1 MQLKPDRQAFIWYGI
16 GKSVIWYVITN
27 IGLIL
32 GALIFFNS
40 GYLAY
45 ALISL
50 LLSTIGVV
58 YGALTRYIQYQK
70 ESYEILPDKI
80 IYKSGSLFFDRQV
93 DLPLAKVTL
102 VEQVMPFIET
112 SLFKTGNIRI
122 ETAGSGHVEVQLTS
136 ITGTQ
141 KVRKF
146 IEEKLMDLGMDLGQ
160 DELVQTEKPT
170 VIGAILGSVTWLIGS
185 LAVFIWLSAFLL
197 EVLPI
202 ALIAFIGFLVVF
214 VGMSLGVLRY
224 LDYKSRQYLVYRGSL
239 VYDEGFL
246 TKKYAFIPL
255 ANLSDSLTT
264 QGLIHKIFGFYDIVL
279 STRGSGN
286 DITFQA
292 MPGGRKLEENIDKL
306 IKRQGEALSVSAAPR
321 AADKQSV
328 ATSSQVKTK
337 QINQIKQDAPLG
349 NDYTKT
355 IRLSIVK
362 LVFEKL
368 LGFAVFLPLLGLVFF
383 GDIFVYVAGIL
394 AIILIPSMILTVIGT
409 LIEYVSYTYYVKES
423 SVKYSYNFLSR
434 SEKEFNLAKVTSLQI
449 RRSWLDYIL
458 GTASIIFTSIGSSSK
473 LSFKNI
479 KHDQELVDQLRTK
492 MKLQGGRSL
501 RQIKPRFSIWQ
512 WFLAQFWVWVML
524 VLGIVLLVGT
534 LILAGEARALIPV
547 MLIIGAFTVFTI
559 TTSIV
564 YDYIFAIRSALEIF
578 DGYLYRIVGI
588 FVREH
593 KFVPIGYVKDIA
605 SKKYPWV
612 TGGQFK
618 VNVSGDILP
627 ENTKS
632 NQFQA
637 QQPHAAQNA
646 AGAASLAS
654 LYSNNLEMKYVS
666 DVFAEDDYL
675 NGIII
680 GKGLESKPTY
690 QSKPMPANET
700 LVGVIFSI
708 FMPFLLPLVAWRYL
722 AITRMSYSIYSDRV
736 VYTYGIIHSH
746 RLTIC
751 YRQVDHLDQSA
762 GLLNKIFKNGN
773 VAIYTEGSSF
783 VEMSINNI
791 KDYQEFKSRLQ
802 QHLEA

>member
-1 MQLKPDRQAFIWYGI
+1 MQLKPDRSAFIWYGI
-16 GKSVIWYVITN
+16 GKSIIWYVITN
-27 IGLIL
+27 IGLII
-32 GALIFFNS
+32 GAFIFFNS
-40 GYLAY
+40 GYLFY

-50 LLSTIGVV
+50 VLSTVGVL
-58 YGALTRYIQYQK
+58 YGALTRFIQYQK

-80 IYKSGSLFFDRQV
+80 IYKSGNLFFDRQV

-102 VEQVMPFIET
+102 VEQVLPFIET

-122 ETAGSGHVEVQLTS
+122 ETAGSGSTEVQLTS
-136 ITGTQ
+136 IAGTEN
-141 KVRKF
+141 VRKF
-146 IEEKLMDLGMDLGQ
+146 LESKLMDLGMDLGQ

-170 VIGAILGSVTWLIGS
+170 VIGSILGSITWLLGS
-185 LAVFIWLSAFLL
+185 LAVFVWASAFLT
-197 EVLPI
+197 EVLPVV
-202 ALIAFIGFLVVF
+202 LIIF
-214 VGMSLGVLRY
+214 VGLLVLIIGLTLGILRY

-255 ANLSDSLTT
+255 ANLSDSETS

-292 MPGGRKLEENIDKL
+292 MPGGRKLEENIDML
-306 IKRQGEALSVSAAPR
+306 IKRQAESDSQKPVISAN
-321 AADKQSV
+321 KQGIQLNK
-328 ATSSQVKTK
+328 QVK
-337 QINQIKQDAPLG
+337 QIKQDQLLG

-368 LGFAVFLPLLGLVFF
+368 VGFAVFLPILGLVVF
-383 GDIFVYVAGIL
+383 GDVFVYIAGIF
-394 AIILIPSMILTVIGT
+394 AIILIPSTIFTVIGA
-409 LIEYVSYTYYVKES
+409 IIQYVSYTYYVKES

-434 SEKEFNLAKVTSLQI
+434 SEKEFNLAKVTSLQV

-458 GTASIIFTSIGSSSK
+458 GTGTINFTSIGSSSK

-479 KHDQELVDQLRTK
+479 KYDQELIDQLRSK
-492 MKLQGGRSL
+492 LKLQGGKVL

-512 WFLAQFWVWVML
+512 WFLAQFWIWVMLALGVVFLVAVLLLAGEAGAILPTML
-524 VLGIVLLVGT
+524 VLGFF
-534 LILAGEARALIPV
+534 LAV
-547 MLIIGAFTVFTI
+547 LII
-559 TTSIV
+559 TSIV
-564 YDYIFAIRSALEIF
+564 YDFIFAIRAALRVY
-578 DGYLYRIVGI
+578 DGYLYRVVGI

-593 KFVPIGYVKDIA
+593 KFVPVGFVKDIS
-605 SKKYPWV
+605 SKKYPLV
-612 TGGQFK
+612 TGGQFR
-618 VNVSGDILP
+618 VNVAGDILP

-637 QQPHAAQNA
+637 QQQSQSGQNA
-646 AGAASLAS
+646 AGSASLAS
-654 LYSNNLEMKYVS
+654 LYSNNLEMKYIS
-666 DVFAEDDYL
+666 DVFDQDDYL
-675 NGIII
+675 NRLIS
-680 GKGLESKPTY
+680 GKDLEVKPTY
-690 QSKPMPANET
+690 QAKPMPINET
-700 LVGVIFSI
+700 VVGVIFSI

-722 AITRMSYSIYSDRV
+722 AISRMDYKIYSDRV
-736 VYTYGIIHSH
+736 VYSYGIVHSH

-751 YRQVDHLDQSA
+751 YHQVDHLDQST

-783 VEMSINNI
+783 VEMNVINI
-791 KDYQEFKSRLQ
+791 KDSQEFKSQLQ

>member
-1 MQLKPDRQAFIWYGI
+1 MQLKPDRSAFIWYGI
-16 GKSVIWYVITN
+16 GKSIIWYVITN

-32 GALIFFNS
+32 GAFIFFNS
-40 GYLAY
+40 GYLFY

-50 LLSTIGVV
+50 VLSTLGVL
-58 YGALTRYIQYQK
+58 YGVLTRFIQYQK

-122 ETAGSGHVEVQLTS
+122 ETAGSGSTEVQLTS
-136 ITGTQ
+136 ITDTKQ
-141 KVRKF
+141 VRKF
-146 IEEKLMDLGMDLGQ
+146 LEERLMDLGMDLGK

-170 VIGAILGSVTWLIGS
+170 VIGSILGTLTWLLGS
-185 LAVFIWLSAFLL
+185 FAVFAWASAFLA
-197 EVLPI
+197 EVLPLVMI
-202 ALIAFIGFLVVF
+202 ALAALLVIAIGVAF
-214 VGMSLGVLRY
+214 GVLRY
-224 LDYKSRQYLVYRGSL
+224 LDFKRRRYLLYRGVV

-255 ANLSDSLTT
+255 ANLSDSETS

-292 MPGGRKLEENIDKL
+292 MPGGRKLEENIDML
-306 IKRQGEALSVSAAPR
+306 IKRQSEEVAAP
-321 AADKQSV
+321 AVKLADKQEAV
-328 ATSSQVKTK
+328 ISSQSETK
-337 QINQIKQDAPLG
+337 QTKKIKQDALLG

-362 LVFEKL
+362 LVFERL
-368 LGFAVFLPLLGLVFF
+368 VGFVVFLPLFGLVVF
-383 GDIFVYVAGIL
+383 GDVFVYIAGIVAL
-394 AIILIPSMILTVIGT
+394 ILIPSTIFTLIGT
-409 LIEYVSYTYYVKES
+409 LIQYISFTYYVKDS

-434 SEKEFNLAKVTSLQI
+434 SEKEFNLAKVTSLQV

-458 GTASIIFTSIGSSSK
+458 GTGSIIFTSIGSSSK

-479 KHDQELVDQLRTK
+479 KHDQELIDQLRSKLRMQDTK
-492 MKLQGGRSL
+492 VL
-501 RQIKPRFSIWQ
+501 RQVKPRFSIWQ

-524 VLGIVLLVGT
+524 VLGIIFMVAGLL
-534 LILAGEARALIPV
+534 LAGEPATILPLLLILGIFLAV
-547 MLIIGAFTVFTI
+547 LIIS
-559 TTSIV
+559 SII
-564 YDYIFAIRSALEIF
+564 YDYIFAIRAVLNVHE
-578 DGYLYRIVGI
+578 GYLYRVAGI

-593 KFVPIGYVKDIA
+593 KFVPVNFVKDIS
-605 SKKYPWV
+605 SKKYPLV

-618 VNVSGDILP
+618 VNVVGDILP
-627 ENTKS
+627 ENNKS

-637 QQPHAAQNA
+637 QQSQAGQNS
-646 AGAASLAS
+646 AGAAGIAS
-654 LYSNNLEMKYVS
+654 LYSNNLEMKYIS
-666 DVFAEDDYL
+666 DVFDQDDYL
-675 NGIII
+675 NRFIS
-680 GKGLESKPTY
+680 GKDLELKPTY
-690 QSKPMPANET
+690 QTKPMPINET
-700 LVGVIFSI
+700 VVGVIFSV
-708 FMPFLLPLVAWRYL
+708 FMPFLIPLVAWRYV
-722 AITRMSYSIYSDRV
+722 AIRRMDYRIYSDRV

-751 YRQVDHLDQSA
+751 YDKVDHLEQSA
-762 GLLNKIFKNGN
+762 GAVNQIFKNGN
-773 VAIYTEGSSF
+773 VAIYTEGSIF